1 MRTIQDI
8 QEKMFLV
15 QDKIKMMEMI
25 LGHAKSDA
33 HKLQEMIFDMEE
45 NLWLEKIANQ
55 NKGVL

>member
-15 QDKIKMMEMI
+15 QDKIKMIEMI
-25 LGHAKSDA
+25 LAHAKSDA
-33 HKLQEMIFDMEE
+33 HQLQELIFDMEE

-55 NKGVL
+55 NK